1 MNDRL
6 QVVPTTPFAFA
17 PKPGV
22 GTARPEQH
30 KSITYYWSILLR
42 YKWFFLVFALLGTAI
57 GLYRYLTAV
66 PIYEARLTMI
76 IEPERAN
83 TTSDAPI
90 MSWYVFSRF
99 YETQYQVIKSRVVA
113 ERVVDRLELVKKPA
127 KVTDDAIVQ
136 PSLFSSIKATLAG
149 YVTDTNRRSDETDTK
164 AFDRRSQ
171 LADSIKNGLG
181 VKGGDNSQLVELSL
195 RSADAQYAANVVNTV
210 AQEYIALGIES
221 RAQKTRSAGQW
232 LTLQIEDL
240 RQKVVDSEATLKAYQ
255 AKEGIINLESL
266 NELTNSQLVALNQT
280 VVSAQERYNEL
291 AKRYGSKHP
300 RLIAAGGE
308 LAEARARLNSASKSS
323 VASQEQRFE
332 LARLEQEVNTNRDLY
347 ESFLAKFNQA
357 DFTTDEKLANAHVLD
372 LARPPEYPVAPDKKK
387 LLSTWTL
394 LGFVLGL
401 VMVAVR
407 EHIDHTF
414 ATHREVENALDLP
427 ALGLLPLLVGSTT
440 RTIRRRLHVID
451 ESEIIPEKFYMTGAG
466 SPFVESI
473 NHIRTSVLYSD
484 IDQPPKTIVVTSSIQ
499 GEGKTTLATN
509 LALAFGQLGKTLLL
523 DADLRKPRAGM
534 LAGSNESVG
543 LVDYVAVRCDLQDCI
558 LKHEG
563 SNNLSVLRTGSIPPN
578 PLEMLSS
585 KRFARAV
592 EGLKGKFNHIVI
604 DAPPVLP
611 VSDAIV
617 LGRLADATI
626 MVVEAHRTTQA
637 TAVEAVERLRASNV
651 LPMGVVLTK
660 VDQRKQGYYYYG
672 QYNDYGGYYRE
683 EDKLIPLRKTA

>member
-6 QVVPTTPFAFA
+6 QVVPATPFAFA
-17 PKPGV
+17 PKPGAGV
-22 GTARPEQH
+22 NRAEQH
-30 KSITYYWSILLR
+30 KSITYYWSILFR

-83 TTSDAPI
+83 TTADAPI

-113 ERVVDRLELVKKPA
+113 ERVVDRLELIKQP
-127 KVTDDAIVQ
+127 TETMDDVIVQ
-136 PSLFSSIKATLAG
+136 PSLFARLKATIAG
-149 YVTDTNRRSDETDTK
+149 FVTDVKRGQQTNKSSEAR

-181 VKGGDNSQLVELSL
+181 VNGGDNSQLVELSL
-195 RSADAQYAANVVNTV
+195 RSADAQYAADVVNTV
-210 AQEYIALGIES
+210 AQEYIALGIENRS
-221 RAQKTRSAGQW
+221 QKTRSAGQW

-240 RQKVVDSEATLKAYQ
+240 RQKVVDSEANLKAYQ

-280 VVSAQERYNEL
+280 VVNAQERYNEL

-372 LARPPEYPVAPDKKK
+372 LARPSEYPVAPDKKK

-407 EHIDHTF
+407 EHIDNTF
-414 ATHREVENALDLP
+414 ATHREVEKALDLP
-427 ALGLLPLLVGSTT
+427 ALGLLPLLTGSTVS
-440 RTIRRRLHVID
+440 TIRRRLRTMD
-451 ESEIIPEKFYMTGAG
+451 EIEIIPEKFYMTGAG

-484 IDQPPKTIVVTSSIQ
+484 VDQPPKTIVVTSSIQ
-499 GEGKTTLATN
+499 GEGKTTLAMN
-509 LALAFGQLGKTLLL
+509 LALAFGQLDKTLLL

-558 LKHEG
+558 LKYEG
-563 SNNLSVLRTGSIPPN
+563 SNNLSVLRTGTIPPN

-592 EGLKGKFNHIVI
+592 EGLKGRFNHIVI
-604 DAPPVLP
+604 DVPPVLP

-637 TAVEAVERLRASNV
+637 TAIEAVERLRASNV
-651 LPMGVVLTK
+651 LPLGVVLSK

-683 EDKLIPLRKTA
+683 DDKLPV

>member
-6 QVVPTTPFAFA
+6 QVVPATPFSFA
-17 PKPGV
+17 PKPA
-22 GTARPEQH
+22 GTGRPEQH
-30 KSITYYWSILLR
+30 KSIAFYWNILLR
-42 YKWFFLVFALLGTAI
+42 YKWFFLAFALLGTAI

-83 TTSDAPI
+83 TTSDAPV
-90 MSWYVFSRF
+90 MNWYVFSRF
-99 YETQYQVIKSRVVA
+99 YETQYQVIKSRAVA
-113 ERVVDRLELVKKPA
+113 ERVVDRLELVKQPA
-127 KVTDDAIVQ
+127 QETDNAIVQ
-136 PSLFSSIKATLAG
+136 PSMFDRFKTLIASFLI
-149 YVTDTNRRSDETDTK
+149 DTRSRSNEESDA

-171 LADSIKNGLG
+171 LADSIKNGL
-181 VKGGDNSQLVELSL
+181 VVEGGDNSQLVELSL
-195 RSADAQYAANVVNTV
+195 RSADPEYAANVVNTV
-210 AQEYIALGIES
+210 AQEYITHGIEN
-221 RAQKTRSAGQW
+221 RAQKSRSAGQW
-232 LTLQIEDL
+232 LAVQIEDL
-240 RQKVVDSEATLKAYQ
+240 RRKVVDSEAALKSYQ
-255 AKEGIINLESL
+255 VKEGIINLESL
-266 NELTNSQLVALNQT
+266 NELTNSQLVALNQA
-280 VVSAQERYNEL
+280 VVDAQERYNEL

-308 LAEARARLNSASKSS
+308 LAEARGRLNSASKSS
-323 VASQEQRFE
+323 VATQEQRFE
-332 LARLEQEVNTNRDLY
+332 LARLEQEVNTNRELY
-347 ESFLAKFNQA
+347 ESFLSKFNQA

-401 VMVAVR
+401 VMVAIR
-407 EHIDHTF
+407 EHIDYTF
-414 ATHREVENALDLP
+414 KTHREVEKALGLP
-427 ALGLLPLLVGSTT
+427 ALGLLPLLNASSYS
-440 RTIRRRLHVID
+440 TIRRKSRSG
-451 ESEIIPEKFYMTGAG
+451 EEEIIPEKYYSTGAG

-484 IDQPPKTIVVTSSIQ
+484 VDQPPKSIVITSSIQ

-509 LALAFGQLGKTLLL
+509 LALAFAQLGKTLLI
-523 DADLRKPRAGM
+523 DADLRKPRASM
-534 LAGSNESVG
+534 MAGSSSNVG

-563 SNNLSVLRTGSIPPN
+563 SDNLSVLRTGSIPPN

-585 KRFARAV
+585 KRFARAI
-592 EGLKGKFNHIVI
+592 EGLKGKFSYIVI

-617 LGRLADATI
+617 LGRLTDATI
-626 MVVEAHRTTQA
+626 MVVEAHRTTHA
-637 TAVEAVERLRASNV
+637 TAIEAVERLRASNV
-651 LPMGVVLTK
+651 IPMGIVLSK
-660 VDQRKQGYYYYG
+660 VDERKQGYYYYG

-683 EDKLIPLRKTA
+683 DDKLIALRKTV